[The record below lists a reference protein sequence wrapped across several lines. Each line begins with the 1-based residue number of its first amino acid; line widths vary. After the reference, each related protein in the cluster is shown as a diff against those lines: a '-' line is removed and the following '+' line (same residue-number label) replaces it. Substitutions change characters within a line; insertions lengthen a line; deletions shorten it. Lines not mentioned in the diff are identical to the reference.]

1 MLEIKNPG
9 PLNLFYI
16 TVYYGFHH
24 LPNEKLF
31 LPYSSCFFGG
41 AFFNDQIWCPV
52 RVRVR
57 VFHVIIALMDK
68 FIEII
73 GAKSHNLKNIT
84 CRIPRGKFTVITGV
98 SGSGKSTL
106 AFDTLFAEGQRRYIE
121 SLSTYARQFLEKM
134 DRPDVEGIHGIPP
147 AIAIEQKNT
156 VKSARSTVG
165 TASEIYDYLRLLF
178 AKIGELFCPTCHV
191 RVRGDTLESTVE
203 EVLSQYPG
211 NQIFIL
217 SPVLFEKTEDPELKI
232 RDLIKSGYYRIWKEG
247 KILDLTADLP
257 LSNLQG
263 QNSLSLLIDRLIS
276 EEKNRL
282 RLAEGIQRGFQLG
295 TGEVEIIG
303 EQGKKMTFRRSF
315 SCPHCEKN
323 YTPPDPFLFSFNSPM
338 GACPTCQGFGRVIG
352 IDWQKVIPDP
362 KKTLKQKPF
371 TPWNSPGYE
380 ELYKYL
386 WDACRRYRIPTH
398 EPFEGLSPQQKEILL
413 NGKGEFI
420 GLKGFFDWME
430 GKRYKVHYRVFL
442 SKYRAYTTC
451 PMCLNTRL
459 KEEAL
464 NVLLAGKN
472 IAQLCDMPISELQMF
487 FKNLPLEVSQK
498 KVGERLLIEIRNRI
512 GFMVDVG
519 LQYLTLSRQTRT
531 LSSGEYQRITLAR
544 ALGSALTETLYVL
557 DEPSIGLHAR
567 DTHRLLQALQQLRK
581 GGNTV
586 VVVEHDPDM
595 IRSADTIIDLGPG
608 AGKQGGQIVFQ
619 GEIQSF
625 LKNQGSIT
633 ARYLK
638 DGMPLLPRGPYKG
651 WKGCITIHNAREHNL
666 RGIDVK
672 IPLGVMVCITGVSGA
687 GKTTLVHNIL
697 YAGAKGNGVSGF
709 EKGAFDSIEGLEQI
723 DNLILVDQSP
733 IGKSL
738 RSNPATY
745 VKVFGEIRNL
755 FALTREAKRN
765 GFKPRYFSFNTEG
778 GRCETCQGAGLQVLD
793 MQFLED
799 VIITCEACAGKR
811 FRPEIL
817 KIKYADKNISE
828 VLDMTVDMAM
838 AFFKNHPRVISKL
851 ETLKEVGLGYLTLGQ
866 PTNTLSGGESQ
877 RLKLAQH
884 IGQTGE
890 GKTLFIFDEPTTG
903 LHMADVELLL
913 NTFGKLLSRGHSI
926 IVIEH
931 NLDLIQWADY
941 IIDLGPGGG
950 EQGGRI
956 VAEGDLKTIIAAEE
970 SYTGQFLRQRL
981 AKGD

>member
-1 MLEIKNPG
+1 ME
-9 PLNLFYI
+9 
-16 TVYYGFHH
+16 
-24 LPNEKLF
+24 
-31 LPYSSCFFGG
+31 
-41 AFFNDQIWCPV
+41 
-52 RVRVR
+52 
-57 VFHVIIALMDK
+57 K
-68 FIEII
+68 FIEVI

-84 CRIPRGKFTVITGV
+84 CRIPREKITVITGV

-134 DRPDVEGIHGIPP
+134 DRPDVEAIHGIPP

-156 VKSARSTVG
+156 VKNARSTVG
-165 TASEIYDYLRLLF
+165 TASEIYEYLRLLF
-178 AKIGELFCPTCHV
+178 ARIGEVFCPKCHV
-191 RVRGDTLESTVE
+191 KVAGDTVESTVE
-203 EVLSQYPG
+203 KVLNQYPG
-211 NQIFIL
+211 RKIFIL
-217 SPVLFEKTEDPELKI
+217 SPIVFEKAEDTEWKI
-232 RDLIKSGYYRIWKEG
+232 RDLIKNGYYRIWEEG
-247 KILDLTADLP
+247 KIIDLTTLP

-263 QNSLSLLIDRLIS
+263 RNPVFLLIDRLIS

-282 RLAEGIQRGFQLG
+282 RLAEAIQRGFQLG
-295 TGEVEIIG
+295 IGKIEIIG
-303 EQGKKMTFRRSF
+303 EGGKSITFRRSF
-315 SCPHCEKN
+315 SCPGCGKG
-323 YTPPDPFLFSFNSPM
+323 YSPPDPFLFSFNSPI

-362 KKTLKQKPF
+362 SKTLKQRPF
-371 TPWNSPGYE
+371 APWNSPGYE
-380 ELYKYL
+380 DLYEYL
-386 WDACRRYRIPTH
+386 WDACRRHRIPTQK
-398 EPFEGLSPQQKEILL
+398 PFEELSPQQKEILL

-442 SKYRAYTTC
+442 SKYRAYTACPTC
-451 PMCLNTRL
+451 HNTRL

-464 NVLLAGKN
+464 NVLLSGKN
-472 IAQLCDMPISELQMF
+472 IAELCDLPILELQMF
-487 FKNLPLEVSQK
+487 FKNLPLNDPQK

-519 LQYLTLSRQTRT
+519 LGYLTLFRQTRT

-557 DEPSIGLHAR
+557 DEPSIGLHTR

-595 IRSADTIIDLGPG
+595 IKAADTVIDLGPG
-608 AGKQGGQIVFQ
+608 AGKQGGQVVFQ
-619 GEIQSF
+619 GEIQSL
-625 LKNQGSIT
+625 LKNQDSIT
-633 ARYLK
+633 ARYLR
-638 DGMPLLPRGPYKG
+638 DGMPLLSRGLSKKWKG
-651 WKGCITIHNAREHNL
+651 WITIHNAREHNL
-666 RGIDVK
+666 KGINVK

-687 GKTTLVHNIL
+687 GKTTLLHNIL
-697 YAGAKGNGVSGF
+697 YAGTKGNGNSGF
-709 EKGAFDSIEGLEQI
+709 EKGAFDSIEGLEQV
-723 DNLILVDQSP
+723 DDLILVDQSP

-745 VKVFGEIRNL
+745 VKVFGEIRDL

-765 GFKPRYFSFNTEG
+765 GFKPRHFSFNTEG

-799 VIITCEACAGKR
+799 VIITCEACEGKR

-817 KIKYADKNISE
+817 KIQYLDKNISE
-828 VLDMTVDMAM
+828 VLNTTVDEAM
-838 AFFKNHPRVISKL
+838 NFFKGHPRIISKL
-851 ETLKEVGLGYLTLGQ
+851 QILKEVGLGYLMLGQ
-866 PTNTLSGGESQ
+866 STNTLSGGESQ

-884 IGQTGE
+884 IGQTQE

-913 NTFGKLLSRGHSI
+913 NTFQKLLFQGHSI

-931 NLDLIQWADY
+931 NLDVIQWADY
-941 IIDLGPGGG
+941 IIDLGPEGG
-950 EQGGRI
+950 EEGGRI
-956 VAEGDLKTIIAAEE
+956 VAEGDLKTIMASEH
-970 SYTGQFLRQRL
+970 SYTGKFLVQRIQNRF
-981 AKGD
+981 